1 MEKAIACTV
10 LLAVFSASYSHAD
23 DDVTKVGALF
33 EEPQTYQLHDVI
45 LRGRIENVRPV
56 APYIGRLGPV
66 HDPCTFMLE
75 DGTGMI
81 EVQVGQG
88 CPADDLARL
97 ASTNELF
104 EVRGRLQMF
113 STADG
118 SRTLI
123 VVGFRLERMSE

>member
-10 LLAVFSASYSHAD
+10 LLAVFSASSSHAG

-33 EEPQTYQLHDVI
+33 EEPQTHQLHDVI
-45 LRGRIENVRPV
+45 LRGRIKNVRPV

-88 CPADDLARL
+88 CPADDLAQL

-104 EVRGRLQMF
+104 EVQGRVQKL